1 MRDRPGQCGVGP
13 RRGAPAPRLLHS
25 MREKRISEVE
35 EKERV
40 GALAQRQAPVL
51 ALVLEVVLAPGMAPV
66 LLPLRHGPHL
76 LALTTRALAGT
87 QGLMMNLLR
96 RRTRRH
102 FAEFWTPGD
111 KLLPLLSPVPVA
123 SSGAG
128 ATRPRRPSLQPP
140 VGQWPHQPQRAT
152 RASTRSS
159 WKRGA
164 RAAANRTLSA
174 AKLHREA
181 GRSLLVAACKLC
193 KTESLSLFAQRPTK
207 VQFKKMPWGV
217 SGPAPQN
224 RISESARIEAP

>member
-76 LALTTRALAGT
+76 LALTTRAVAGT

-140 VGQWPHQPQRAT
+140 VAQWPHQPQRAT

-159 WKRGA
+159 WTLRGA
-164 RAAANRTLSA
+164 CSSKSNFVGRKTAPRGRSQP
-174 AKLHREA
+174 E
-181 GRSLLVAACKLC
+181 GRSLQALQNGIS
-193 KTESLSLFAQRPTK
+193 ESVAQRPTK
-207 VQFKKMPWGV
+207 VQTC
-217 SGPAPQN
+217 S
-224 RISESARIEAP
+224 S